1 MENTIILTIVVPV
14 YNVQDTLVRCLD
26 SIPKRSDI
34 ELICCDDFSND
45 NSWIILNKWYHA
57 NVNKFGNFILMRNES
72 NMGVGYTKNLMYK
85 KASGK
90 YISTIDSDDYVY
102 TDNYSIIIDKLYE
115 RHDNDEIL
123 ILDHDDN
130 SGSICM
136 SMSCNAT
143 WRYFIQ
149 LKYLR
154 DNNIEINPTYRR
166 AEDWFMM
173 RDVEKLN
180 PKFTRLDI
188 HAYHYNYPRKGSI
201 SWNWEHLKKV

>member
-1 MENTIILTIVVPV
+1 MEDTIILTIVIPI
-14 YNVQDTLVRCLD
+14 YNVQDTLIRCLD

-45 NSWIILNKWYHA
+45 NSWIILNKWYCT
-57 NVNKFGNFILMRNES
+57 NVNSFGNFILMRNES
-72 NMGVGYTKNLMYK
+72 NMGVGYTKNIMYK

-102 TDNYSIIIDKLYE
+102 TDEYSTIIDKLYE
-115 RHDNDEIL
+115 KHDDNEIL

-130 SGSICM
+130 SGSICR

-154 DNNIEINPTYRR
+154 DNNIEINSAYRR

-173 RDVEKLN
+173 RDVEKLK
-180 PKFTRLDI
+180 PKFTRLCI